1 LGLPLPLLIAI
12 TIAQTYEKD
21 NIWRVRIIEEIENL
35 NRLLDYIIKKTV
47 TYPIERCNEEKIK
60 NYKVIKIK

>member
-21 NIWRVRIIEEIENL
+21 NIWRVRIIEE
-35 NRLLDYIIKKTV
+35 NRKF
-47 TYPIERCNEEKIK
+47 E
-60 NYKVIKIK
+60 